1 MQPERIQTE
10 EERPRLYRLDPS
22 LHTELTQGSGRH
34 MVCRPSAEL
43 QLPEPPYP
51 RFPEK
56 CGNVEPDPKFLPKDG
71 NPYRTRVTFPM
82 VTRAMRGWLVPYL
95 RSRLLPGE
103 FHPIVSYLFTDF
115 KCNLSCHYCWAFD
128 NEVPGMSEDTA
139 VRAINWLHE
148 TGGRVLALMGGE
160 VLLRPDFIHKIVDYA
175 VQKGFWVYVP
185 TNGRLMRPGV
195 IDRLADAGMATLNLA
210 VDSVEYRRELP
221 KALAPIRT
229 YFNYLIKKQYVYGY
243 SVFFNINITRIN
255 IEDVKRLTEIAHDVG
270 IATDYHINES
280 PMMEQDHFQHADENS
295 TYITPQDWP
304 RIDEL
309 IDWLIDKSRSGYK
322 MVNSPA
328 RLEEMKKFMR
338 GQLQEWD
345 CRAGLN
351 TLIIRPDGSL
361 APCFPLYS
369 ATCDWGTVGAP
380 RFEPKQLLE
389 MKKACQPHCF
399 STLNHTV
406 AYWYDAGRIF
416 RWLTKQAANG
426 FRGTTGGDA
435 ED

>member
-1 MQPERIQTE
+1 M
-10 EERPRLYRLDPS
+10 
-22 LHTELTQGSGRH
+22 
-34 MVCRPSAEL
+34 
-43 QLPEPPYP
+43 
-51 RFPEK
+51 
-56 CGNVEPDPKFLPKDG
+56 
-71 NPYRTRVTFPM
+71 
-82 VTRAMRGWLVPYL
+82 
-95 RSRLLPGE
+95 
-103 FHPIVSYLFTDF
+103 
-115 KCNLSCHYCWAFD
+115 
-128 NEVPGMSEDTA
+128 
-139 VRAINWLHE
+139 
-148 TGGRVLALMGGE
+148 
-160 VLLRPDFIHKIVDYA
+160 
-175 VQKGFWVYVP
+175 QKGFWVYVP
-185 TNGRLMRPGV
+185 TNGRLMRPDV

-221 KALAPIRT
+221 KALAPIRS
-229 YFNYLIKKQYVYGY
+229 YFDYLIKKRYVYGY

-280 PMMEQDHFQHADENS
+280 PMMEQGHFEHADENS
-295 TYITPQDWP
+295 TYITSEDWP

-328 RLEEMKKFMR
+328 RLQEMKKFTR
-338 GQLQEWD
+338 GQLQQWD
-345 CRAGLN
+345 CRAVLN

-380 RFEPKQLLE
+380 RFEPNQLLE
-389 MKKACQPHCF
+389 LKRACQPHCF

-416 RWLTKQAANG
+416 RWLAKQAANG
-426 FRGTTGGDA
+426 FRGTTGGSA